1 MSKPYYAL
9 IGDAVASRRLPA
21 PARARLQQEL
31 RAALA
36 DVNRRWRPALTARF
50 AITLGDEFQGLLA
63 RPDAVWDIV
72 HHLRARLPDTDWVIA
87 CGRGALA
94 TPPPPPPPRATAPE
108 LDGPCFH
115 EARTALERAKDER
128 LVLAF
133 GGFAEPRLAALASY
147 YSALYWSWTRRQR
160 RAAHAWRAADEREQ
174 GEPSARSHL
183 RRRMAWPLV
192 EAGDMML
199 RQLLAAS

>member
-9 IGDAVASRRLPA
+9 IGDAIASRRLPA

-72 HHLRARLPDTDWVIA
+72 HHVRARLPDTDWVIA

-94 TPPPPPPPRATAPE
+94 TPPPPRATAPE

-115 EARTALERAKDER
+115 EARTALERAKDAR
-128 LVLAF
+128 SVLAF

-160 RAAHAWRAADEREQ
+160 RAAHAWRAADGREQ